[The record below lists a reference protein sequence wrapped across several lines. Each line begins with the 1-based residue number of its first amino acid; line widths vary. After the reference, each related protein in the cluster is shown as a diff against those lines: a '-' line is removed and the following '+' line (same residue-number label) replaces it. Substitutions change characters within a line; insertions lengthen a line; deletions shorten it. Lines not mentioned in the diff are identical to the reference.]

1 MQLLPTSAVAPLVT
15 ATVFLFDG
23 WIVADCVLIKQVL
36 SLSAFKV
43 PVAHGIALVACPSQV
58 KRLTLILLAAEL
70 RTSIKAPHPFYKTE
84 KAQILATPDAKC
96 PIKRPRPFTRL
107 KKGYV
112 VSLQSERGVTK
123 RFECMP
129 VTDAS
134 VAHPTV
140 HFFLDFINYTRFT
153 QY

>member
-36 SLSAFKV
+36 SSSAFKV

-70 RTSIKAPHPFYKTE
+70 RTSIKAPH
-84 KAQILATPDAKC
+84 LAF
-96 PIKRPRPFTRL
+96 IKQRKPKSLRPQMRNAR
-107 KKGYV
+107 
-112 VSLQSERGVTK
+112 S
-123 RFECMP
+123 
-129 VTDAS
+129 S
-134 VAHPTV
+134 VPAPSHA
-140 HFFLDFINYTRFT
+140 
-153 QY
+153 